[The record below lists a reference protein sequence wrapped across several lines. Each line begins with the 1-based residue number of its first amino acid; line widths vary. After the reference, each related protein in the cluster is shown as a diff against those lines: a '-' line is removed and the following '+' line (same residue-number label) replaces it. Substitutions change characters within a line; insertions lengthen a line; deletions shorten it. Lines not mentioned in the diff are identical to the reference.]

1 MKLPAMLSALGV
13 LLTVSVASAV
23 PLGLTTAQ
31 TAHPRLTAEACRSSG
46 FNPRLYDYAIETCT
60 LDFTAM
66 VPESLEDRG
75 QVLQNR
81 KACMAKRIDGLRQC
95 RDRHKGGKAHAAC
108 NRKVNAAHRACLYEA
123 RVTAFMQPGPEKYRG
138 LICDAA
144 RHGLL
149 EICNDY
155 HENYGLGDID
165 ILDDAGGTPMALA
178 SLESPTSAAPTTAP
192 ATPTPTPCPSD
203 PAASCTSCCVQA
215 CLDIYYETYDYA
227 AEEYCYYYTCLCT
240 S

>member
-149 EICNDY
+149 DTASDVQNGLAAV
-155 HENYGLGDID
+155 YGEVR
-165 ILDDAGGTPMALA
+165 A
-178 SLESPTSAAPTTAP
+178 TA
-192 ATPTPTPCPSD
+192 
-203 PAASCTSCCVQA
+203 
-215 CLDIYYETYDYA
+215 
-227 AEEYCYYYTCLCT
+227 
-240 S
+240 

>member
-144 RHGLL
+144 RHGSRSVTTTTKTT
-149 EICNDY
+149 DSA
-155 HENYGLGDID
+155 
-165 ILDDAGGTPMALA
+165 ILTYWMMPAGHRWPSLPWSPRPARRRQLHPRRRHLHPAQVTRRLA
-178 SLESPTSAAPTTAP
+178 VLVAVSRLA
-192 ATPTPTPCPSD
+192 
-203 PAASCTSCCVQA
+203 
-215 CLDIYYETYDYA
+215 
-227 AEEYCYYYTCLCT
+227 
-240 S
+240 

>member
-123 RVTAFMQPGPEKYRG
+123 R
-138 LICDAA
+138 
-144 RHGLL
+144 